1 MKSLVGGFNSNAH
14 IINSFKVDKSL
25 FYDLCSQAN
34 SVCAINYATISMQ
47 DLLAFYSLYVREKY
61 REISIKKSEKAKVK
75 AKGLAK

>member
-1 MKSLVGGFNSNAH
+1 MKSLVGGFNGNAH

-34 SVCAINYATISMQ
+34 SVCTINYATISMQ